1 MVVHEDATNRAGRRG
16 DAAEKKATRNASL
29 ARVRGEDMRA
39 DPRPWA
45 KIDTGYLTNFK
56 WARVGVALA
65 DQMKDKDGPAERPS
79 NVEQAVRAAQMA
91 HLASILYCAQHKTD
105 GVFPPTIVRA
115 LAGLTE
121 RWEITSLEVLYEEGL
136 WVRRSDGLSEV
147 HDYLK
152 HQESAADATARS
164 EAGRKGAKARWAKER
179 AADANRIAPGSAE
192 EKRLDTEE
200 IKEAEGR
207 FKEFWAHYPKKT
219 GKKQARREF
228 HVALQ
233 KVTLDV
239 LVDAAKAYAKSVEG
253 RNQRFTKGAAGWLSE
268 ERWSDDVET
277 PSVHG
282 DDPYA
287 GWDVA

>member
-1 MVVHEDATNRAGRRG
+1 MNVYEDASRRAGRRG
-16 DAAEKKATRNASL
+16 DAAEKKAMRSDSL
-29 ARVRGEDMRA
+29 AHARGEEVRP

-56 WARVGVALA
+56 WARVSVVFA
-65 DQMKDKDGPAERPS
+65 DQMRDKDGPAERPPS
-79 NVEQAVRAAQMA
+79 VEQALRAAQMA

-105 GVFPPTIVRA
+105 GVFPPAIVRA
-115 LAGLTE
+115 FAGLTE
-121 RWEITSLEVLYEEGL
+121 RWEIESLEVLYEEGL
-136 WVRRSDGLSEV
+136 WIRRSDGLSEV

-164 EAGRKGAKARWAKER
+164 EAGRKGARARWARER

-192 EKRLDTEE
+192 EKRPDTGE
-200 IKEAEGR
+200 IEEAEGR
-207 FKEFWAHYPKKT
+207 FEEFWAHYPKKT

-228 HVALQ
+228 YVALQ

-239 LVDAAKAYAKSVEG
+239 LVDSAKAYAKSVEG
-253 RNQRFTKGAAGWLSE
+253 RDQRFTKGAAGWLSE
-268 ERWSDDVET
+268 ERWTDDLET
-277 PSVHG
+277 QPTAR
-282 DDPYA
+282 DNPYA